1 MVSKKCFTFAFTL
14 IHFFTQ
20 IYLVMKYKQLRQS
33 LLLFALLLMGAQ
45 AALAQFTA
53 KGRVVDAQGEGLIG
67 ATVAVVGTGRGT
79 STDIDGNFQVQV
91 PSGTSAK
98 LNIVYTGFKTATVEV
113 SATNNTVNVALEED
127 YSGLDEVIVTG
138 LASNIKRSNSANAVS
153 LISAKELTGVTTQ
166 QTLDG
171 ALYGKFTGATINA
184 NSGAPGGG
192 ISMKFRGVTTLTGNS
207 QPLFII
213 DGVYIDNSALPNA
226 LNVISGAYRDGRAIS
241 DQDNPS
247 NRLADLDPEDI
258 ERVEILK
265 GASSAAIYGSRA
277 GTGVVII
284 TTKRGQS
291 GAPVVNVSQ
300 SIGFSQAISL
310 FGPREWDETKA
321 KTHFKQAGADA
332 YNAAKKAGKL
342 YDYEK
347 ELYGNKG
354 LLSTTRFNVS
364 GGSDNSKYFVGVTY
378 KNEEGIVANTG
389 YERLG
394 LRLNLDQKLSKWFDV
409 QFSSAY
415 TRSSAD
421 RGYFNND
428 NTSTTNG
435 VALSQTP
442 PWAELHPDA
451 NGNYPNNP
459 YATANMLQTV
469 EQMTNNEAVNRI
481 ISGITFTTHL
491 MERDNQSLRFIV
503 RGGLDNYG
511 MVTKVIAP
519 PTLQFQSG
527 GVGTEGFVAYG
538 NSTNTNRNINA
549 FLVHSINSGS
559 LNFRTQLG
567 TTAENFDQNT
577 IISTAQFLIGSQ
589 TNVDQAGTRNNIQRR
604 ILQRDRGFFGQEE
617 INWNDK
623 VIVTLGV
630 RGDKSTNNGDANKL
644 YYYPRASAAINVG
657 TLGGFAKPGSD
668 GLSLVKIRAAFGQSG
683 NFPANG
689 AIYTPLNSVVLGTN
703 TGSLIT
709 TGAGDNTLG
718 PERQTEIELGA
729 DFGFMNDRVSLE
741 ATYYIKKVEDFL
753 LRVNQ
758 PLSSGFSTRWA
769 NAGNLSNRGIELG
782 LGIVPIRTRNLTWD
796 NRFNFWLNRSKIDKL
811 NVPAFDEG
819 GFAPFLGVFRIEE
832 GKSPTQIIGSI
843 STKED
848 TLKGDGKID
857 GLYAWGNSE
866 PDFNLSWAGTLSW
879 KKFDLNW
886 LWHLKQGG
894 HGINLTTLLYD
905 LSGTTWDYDDK
916 TLDPSGKLS
925 NGDYRNALLGTSAEP
940 YIENTGYL
948 RLREVGLSYHA
959 GRSLWKKADLRFGIS
974 GRNLLNFFKYNSY
987 DPESSNFGF
996 RAISSNIE
1004 VTPFPSSKS
1013 VFFTLSATF

>member
-1 MVSKKCFTFAFTL
+1 
-14 IHFFTQ
+14 
-20 IYLVMKYKQLRQS
+20 MKYKLLHQS
-33 LLLFALLLMGAQ
+33 LLLFVLLLASAQ
-45 AALAQFTA
+45 AAMAQFVA
-53 KGRVVDAQGEGLIG
+53 QGRVTDSNGEGLIG
-67 ATVAVVGTGRGT
+67 ATIAVMGT
-79 STDIDGNFQVQV
+79 SAGAVTDIDGNFRVQV

-98 LNIVYTGFKTATVEV
+98 LNISYTGFKNAVVDV
-113 SATNNTVNVALEED
+113 SANGGAVNAALEED
-127 YSGLDEVIVTG
+127 YSSLEEVIVTG
-138 LASNIKRSNSANAVS
+138 WASNIKRSNAANAVS
-153 LISAKELTGVTTQ
+153 LISSKELTGVTTQ

-171 ALYGKFTGATINA
+171 AMYGKFTGATINA

-284 TTKRGQS
+284 TTKRGLS
-291 GAPVVNVSQ
+291 GAPKVNVSQ

-310 FGPREWDETKA
+310 FGPREWDEAKA
-321 KTHFKQAGADA
+321 LTHFKQAGADA
-332 YNAAKKAGKL
+332 FKAAKAAGKL

-378 KNEEGIVANTG
+378 KNEEGIVPNTG
-389 YERLG
+389 YERTG
-394 LRLNLDQKLSKWFDV
+394 LRFNLDQRLSKWFDV

-442 PWAELHPDA
+442 TWAELHPDA

-469 EQMTNNEAVNRI
+469 EQLRNNESVNRI
-481 ISGITFTTHL
+481 ISGISLTTHL
-491 MERDNQSLRFIV
+491 MERENQSLRLIV

-511 MVTKVIAP
+511 MVTNVNAP
-519 PTLQFQSG
+519 PTLQFQKDG
-527 GVGTEGFVAYG
+527 QGTNGFVAVG
-538 NSTNTNRNINA
+538 NTTNTNKNLNA
-549 FLVHSINSGS
+549 FLVHNFNTESG
-559 LNFRTQLG
+559 LGFRTQLG
-567 TTAENFDQNT
+567 ATGENFDQNT

-604 ILQRDRGFFGQEE
+604 VIQRDRGFFAQEE
-617 INWNDK
+617 INWDDK
-623 VIVTLGV
+623 VIVTAGI

-644 YYYPRASAAINVG
+644 FYYPRASAAIN
-657 TLGGFAKPGSD
+657 LGRLADFAKPGAE
-668 GLSLVKIRAAFGQSG
+668 GLSLVKVRAAFGQSG
-683 NFPANG
+683 NFPAAG
-689 AIYTPLNSVVLGTN
+689 AIFTPLNSVVLGGN

-709 TGAGDNTLG
+709 TAAGDNTLG
-718 PERQTEIELGA
+718 PERQTEIEIGA
-729 DFGFMNDRVSLE
+729 DIGYWNDRVVLE

-758 PLSSGFSTRWA
+758 PLSSGFTTRWA
-769 NAGNLSNRGIELG
+769 NAGNLSNRGVELA
-782 LGIVPIRTRNLTWD
+782 LTVVPVQNRNLRWS
-796 NRFNFWLNRSKIDKL
+796 NQFNFWLNRSKIDKL
-811 NVPAFDEG
+811 NVPAFNEG

-832 GKSPTQIIGSI
+832 GKSPTQIVGSI
-843 STKED
+843 TPKED

-857 GLYAWGNSE
+857 GLYAWGNAE
-866 PDFNLSWAGTLSW
+866 PDFNLSWGGNLSW

-894 HGINLTTLLYD
+894 SGINLTTLLYD

-916 TLDPSGKLS
+916 GLDPSGKLS
-925 NGDYRNALLGTSAEP
+925 NGDYRNSVLGSSAEP

-948 RLREVGLSYHA
+948 RLREIGLSYHL
-959 GRSLWKKADLRFGIS
+959 GRSLWSKADIRIGVS

-987 DPESSNFGF
+987 DPETSNFGF

-1013 VFFTLSATF
+1013 VFFTLSAGF